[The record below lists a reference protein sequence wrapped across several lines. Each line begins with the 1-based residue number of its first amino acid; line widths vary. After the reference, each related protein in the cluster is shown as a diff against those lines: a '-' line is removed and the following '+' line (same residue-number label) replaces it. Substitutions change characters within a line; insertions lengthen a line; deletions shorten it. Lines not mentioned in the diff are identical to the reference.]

1 MGSTSLK
8 EKEINTS
15 ATTMSSQSKANN
27 SSAVG
32 TSIGSN
38 APVNQAG
45 SAAFCDSSRESHDRT
60 PEMELFSHGRKPR
73 SNFRRPSSL
82 GLAATPVA
90 SKTESKSNYQAKP
103 ATRTHIVAPL
113 KDHLRP
119 EGAFEKTSEA
129 KQNYRDHS
137 PGRPVI
143 HKLKDHLKEAGSI
156 DDMSELK
163 TSYINHNSTRPV
175 IARIPDNDHLMK
187 TKFAQYGD
195 RLHRAT
201 SLEDISE
208 FKENFINPNSTRP
221 VIYKIPD
228 HDTLIKNYNTP
239 LDDIT
244 EFRGNY
250 MNPNSTRSVIHRL
263 HDHNE

>member
-1 MGSTSLK
+1 MSKQQSNASTS
-8 EKEINTS
+8 S
-15 ATTMSSQSKANN
+15 AI
-27 SSAVG
+27 G

-143 HKLKDHLKEAGSI
+143 HKLKDHLK
-156 DDMSELK
+156 SEGGPIARVSEVKASFRNFSPMRPIIMRLADHLKPEGDFAK
-163 TSYINHNSTRPV
+163 TSEMKKSYNDLHPQRP
-175 IARIPDNDHLMK
+175 
-187 TKFAQYGD
+187 
-195 RLHRAT
+195 
-201 SLEDISE
+201 
-208 FKENFINPNSTRP
+208 
-221 VIYKIPD
+221 
-228 HDTLIKNYNTP
+228 
-239 LDDIT
+239 
-244 EFRGNY
+244 
-250 MNPNSTRSVIHRL
+250 VIHRL
-263 HDHNE
+263 RDHSAEVQPEGRMESKTETDNYKKMSKGGEIVEPAWVSNFERVTIE